1 MHQRQLPLLNG
12 RGAEVG
18 ILEMHSNTRASY
30 KSLPVEQSEREAPLS
45 EQEALYC
52 DVGTTSQLAA
62 PPSLLPPWWYPPSE
76 GWAKFFPKN
85 VAAGLRV

>member
-1 MHQRQLPLLNG
+1 MWKNVLIH
-12 RGAEVG
+12 
-18 ILEMHSNTRASY
+18 TSY